1 VSELI
6 RVKFGLESSFK
17 YWSDNFKCFFD
28 TIDVFFWLKSSLKW
42 LLRKSFEHSN
52 KIKQVGRVD
61 NVGHVGNTHSDR
73 VRSGW
78 GYVKRLHVG
87 LINGDSID
95 YNDKS
100 GDDVPFIIL
109 KIVRLFLLISSKCLR
124 KLYLS
129 IHCLG
134 YLVYLGLSC
143 LSRLS
148 CLSSSSCCRF
158 GVRAIV
164 VENGNKMCE
173 LVRVGGSIMRVLG
186 NQQPTLQKQSA
197 FKSARLFLL
206 GIWQGKMIGVGA
218 RGIITKNFIHLG
230 KCSINFMS
238 VNASILPSSTYKSI
252 TSFVSKSS
260 IILKLN
266 ILCQFTT
273 V

>member
-1 VSELI
+1 M
-6 RVKFGLESSFK
+6 
-17 YWSDNFKCFFD
+17 
-28 TIDVFFWLKSSLKW
+28 
-42 LLRKSFEHSN
+42 
-52 KIKQVGRVD
+52 
-61 NVGHVGNTHSDR
+61 
-73 VRSGW
+73 

-87 LINGDSID
+87 LINGNSID

-100 GDDVPFIIL
+100 GDDDPFIIF
-109 KIVRLFLLISSKCLR
+109 KRVRLLLLISSKCLR

-134 YLVYLGLSC
+134 YLVYLVCHVC
-143 LSRLS
+143 LVYLV
-148 CLSSSSCCRF
+148 CLVHLAHSKMIPKILIKNTVQLVCLVCLILRKFFHFAFCLAASSCRF

-206 GIWQGKMIGVGA
+206 GIWQGQMIGVGA
-218 RGIITKNFIHLG
+218 WGIITKNFIQLG

-260 IILKLN
+260 IISKLN
-266 ILCQFTT
+266 ILCQFTPVLIFFLSAAT
-273 V
+273 MVNRHNAENDIWRKCRKSV